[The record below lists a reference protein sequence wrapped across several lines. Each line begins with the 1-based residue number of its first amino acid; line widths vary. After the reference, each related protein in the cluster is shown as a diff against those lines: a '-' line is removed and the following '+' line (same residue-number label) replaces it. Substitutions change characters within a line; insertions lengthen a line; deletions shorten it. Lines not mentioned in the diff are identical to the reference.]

1 MTDTQDDNS
10 DTGSGTQTSEERFI
24 WDINPT
30 KVRVELNDGKIRM
43 REQAVYTGQIR
54 VHKAVQHVPTSSND
68 CVNLYIQAES
78 RDGADVE
85 LNLEQA
91 KQLRD
96 ALDNCIHQ
104 TVEKIEESDLEI
116 DVSAE

>member
-1 MTDTQDDNS
+1 MTDPKDDNS
-10 DTGSGTQTSEERFI
+10 DPDPSTQTSEERFI

-54 VHKAVQHVPTSSND
+54 VHKALQHVSTSAND
-68 CVNLYIQAES
+68 CANLYIQAES

-96 ALDNCIHQ
+96 ALDKCIHQ
-104 TVEKIEESDLEI
+104 TVEKIEDSDLEI
-116 DVSAE
+116 DVSVD